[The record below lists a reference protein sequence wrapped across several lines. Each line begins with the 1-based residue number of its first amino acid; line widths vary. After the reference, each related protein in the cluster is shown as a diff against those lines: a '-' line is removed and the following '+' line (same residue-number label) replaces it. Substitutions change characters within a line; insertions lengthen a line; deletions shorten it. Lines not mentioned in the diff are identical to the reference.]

1 MYLKLFFSKSSFF
14 FFFISLPFLVK
25 SSEVLNPREAKLIQA
40 EELIEN
46 GSINIAYLIL
56 DAYLKSPNLSKEK
69 KYRAYKDL
77 AKIHLYEQDLVNFEK
92 FNRKAYEIKKNQ
104 GEIYKGIY
112 YAEKA
117 FFWHFLTWA
126 DSAAFYSNRSMEII
140 QKNRKDFSKIN
151 VAFVYQMYA
160 VGFLYRKIDPNSKV
174 NVHHNLPISRI
185 LMNQWFDSAKVYE
198 YKFPF
203 SFSSDKVMLYRGVG
217 TRYLDL
223 VSGYNYRYK
232 EFQKLMS
239 NQQWFAYRKTL
250 EAYNYTNKYIINP
263 LNWNDVIYTNSL
275 KGLNYMC
282 IGEKLKA
289 KKLFNTILRNHLKVY
304 KSFEKSPNSQALL
317 NLYSYKITNDEAL
330 PYNKIQTKNDIF
342 ILNNL
347 RNSWWASFIQSKEY
361 NYDTYSSSP
370 DHYLFKL
377 YLRRYF
383 IKKKKNDLQLATSH
397 LLSQILNFNFINKY
411 NRTNS
416 NRQKNAFLEFS
427 KLNNETIKLKIHHL
441 LKQNPSSLIEAPKV
455 SISLIQNHLN
465 DNECFLIPCFRKT
478 FEDSYKIIITKNNIS
493 IVKANNDL
501 NYTSI
506 DYDTL
511 SFDNYK
517 KYAFQQYNDK
527 IKPVLKINKSIKKV
541 FVMYYDYSSYSIMIR
556 DTMGKNYD
564 QLNYLGKKIQFVTL
578 YNPYEYFSRNKIITK
593 NNLHFV
599 KLNNKHLSNLPFID
613 HLSNKMFN
621 PLGSKKSTF
630 KGNLSELFVSR
641 SILHLFGHG
650 SLISNND
657 SGSKNIELPYQSN
670 LVDSSIS
677 KINNDQ
683 IVKSSLI
690 VLNNCFS
697 GYNTNVSLREYDR
710 GIYLNLLNNGAL
722 NIIVSPTKTDDQSSS
737 KIFNYFY
744 LNIAKGEPT
753 DDALFHAQLSYLK
766 VNNGIMAHPKF
777 WSPYR
782 LITNYPYSVLTVEN
796 KQVDNMFYFFLF
808 CFILSAIVIHLY
820 VQMKHF

>member
-1 MYLKLFFSKSSFF
+1 MYPSSILLKSIFIV
-14 FFFISLPFLVK
+14 FFISLSFFGK
-25 SSEVLNPREAKLIQA
+25 SGNSFKSKEDRLKMA
-40 EELIEN
+40 EDLIEN
-46 GSINIAYLIL
+46 GSINIAYLLIE
-56 DAYLKSPNLSKEK
+56 AYLKTPSLSKDI

-104 GEIYKGIY
+104 SEIYKGMY

-117 FFWHFLTWA
+117 FFWHFLTWG

-151 VAFVYQMYA
+151 VAFVYQMYG
-160 VGFLYRKIDPNSKV
+160 VGFLYRKINPSIKV
-174 NVHHNLPISRI
+174 NIHHNLPISRI

-198 YKFPF
+198 NKHPFP
-203 SFSSDKVMLYRGVG
+203 FSSDKVMLYRGVG

-232 EFQKLMS
+232 EFQKLMNS
-239 NQQWFAYRKTL
+239 QQWFAYRKTL
-250 EAYNYTNKYIINP
+250 EAYNYTNKYLINP

-282 IGEKLKA
+282 IGEKLRA

-304 KSFEKSPNSQALL
+304 KTFEKSPNSQALL

-330 PYNKIQTKNDIF
+330 PYNIKQTKNDIF

-361 NYDTYSSSP
+361 NYDTYTSSP

-383 IKKKKNDLQLATSH
+383 IKQKKNDLQLATSH
-397 LLSQILNFNFINKY
+397 LLSQILNFHFINKY

-416 NRQKNAFLEFS
+416 HRKNNAFLEFTT
-427 KLNNETIKLKIHHL
+427 LTNETKKLKIHHL
-441 LKQNPSSLIEAPKV
+441 LKQNLSSLVEAPKV

-478 FEDSYKIIITKNNIS
+478 FDDSYKIVITKNNIS
-493 IVKANNDL
+493 IVKAKNDD
-501 NYTSI
+501 NYTAI

-511 SFDNYK
+511 SFGSYK
-517 KYAFQQYNDK
+517 KYAFQQFNDK
-527 IKPVLKINKSIKKV
+527 IKPVIDINKSIKKV
-541 FVMYYDYSSYSIMIR
+541 FVMYFDYSNYSTMIR
-556 DTMGKNYD
+556 DTMGENYD

-599 KLNNKHLSNLPFID
+599 KLNNKDLSNLPFID
-613 HLSNKMFN
+613 HLSNKKFN
-621 PLGSKKSTF
+621 PLVSKKSTF

-641 SILHLFGHG
+641 SILHVFGHG

-683 IVKSSLI
+683 IVKSSVI

-697 GYNTNVSLREYDR
+697 GYNTNISLREYDR

-744 LNIAKGEPT
+744 LNIAKGEST

-766 VNNGIMAHPKF
+766 TNNGIMAHPKF

-782 LITNYPYSVLTVEN
+782 LITNYPYSVLSVEN
-796 KQVDNMFYFFLF
+796 KQVDILIYLLLF
-808 CFILSAIVIHLY
+808 CFILSAILIHLY